1 MDHRL
6 ECKTIKLLEKK
17 KRSKR
22 KSSECRTRQRVSYK
36 TKYAT
41 TIWLGSYSL
50 GHVFIP
56 EKWMFTCFHKNSYT
70 DVYRSLICYSQTLE
84 TTQMAF
90 SGWMVKQSMV
100 WNTIQLQ
107 KGMNHTDTHY
117 SMDESPESYRVK
129 RANPKR
135 LHPAWF
141 HLYNIL
147 EMTK

>member
-17 KRSKR
+17 REAR
-22 KSSECRTRQRVSYK
+22 EKSSECRTRQRVSYE

-41 TIWLGSYSL
+41 TVWLSSYSF
-50 GHVFIP
+50 GHMFIP

-70 DVYRSLICYSQTLE
+70 NVYRSLICYSQTLE

-107 KGMNHTDTHY
+107 KGMPPTDAHY
-117 SMDESPESYRVK
+117 SMDASPENCWVK

-135 LHPAWF
+135 LHTVWF
-141 HLYNIL
+141 HFYGIL